1 MARPVGT
8 LRRIASHTLVMR
20 SATTLVVAAL
30 VAASCTSSATTTTS
44 TSTTTSVIPP
54 QTLPI
59 PVNARTLTE
68 MYPCGW
74 GFWLSNPDETV
85 GLFIFATTPP
95 FPEEPGV
102 WAEDI
107 WTGVLRLGTDL
118 FANRCTGR
126 RNQLLT
132 GVVTAEWKVVAGTLE
147 ILTLPEGGRGPATA
161 VASNIVVESPD
172 GSSRVTLGHFDLTN
186 PRWGILAR

>member
-1 MARPVGT
+1 
-8 LRRIASHTLVMR
+8 MR

-30 VAASCTSSATTTTS
+30 VAASCTSSTS
-44 TSTTTSVIPP
+44 TSTSVIPP

-68 MYPCGW
+68 MYPCGL
-74 GFWLSNPDETV
+74 GFWLSNPDDTV
-85 GLFIFATTPP
+85 GLLIFPTGGSTTP

-102 WAEDI
+102 VAEDI

-118 FANRCTGR
+118 FANWCTGR
-126 RNQLLT
+126 LDQLPR
-132 GVVTAEWKVVAGTLE
+132 VFAAEWKVVAGTLE
-147 ILTLPEGGRGPATA
+147 VLTLPEGGRGPATA

-186 PRWGILAR
+186 PRWDILAR

>member
-1 MARPVGT
+1 
-8 LRRIASHTLVMR
+8 MR

-30 VAASCTSSATTTTS
+30 VAASCTSSATTS
-44 TSTTTSVIPP
+44 TSTSVIPP

-68 MYPCGW
+68 MYPCGL
-74 GFWLSNPDETV
+74 GFWLSNPDDTV
-85 GLFIFATTPP
+85 GLLIFATGGSTTP

-102 WAEDI
+102 VAEDI

-118 FANRCTGR
+118 LANRCTGR

>member
-1 MARPVGT
+1 
-8 LRRIASHTLVMR
+8 MR

-30 VAASCTSSATTTTS
+30 VAASCTSSTS
-44 TSTTTSVIPP
+44 TSTLLP
-54 QTLPI
+54 QTVPT

-68 MYPCGW
+68 IYPCGW

-85 GLFIFATTPP
+85 GLFFSPP
-95 FPEEPGV
+95 RRRPPRNPASGLRISGLECSASGRTFLPTGAQAGSINFPGSLPLSGRLLLEP
-102 WAEDI
+102 
-107 WTGVLRLGTDL
+107 
-118 FANRCTGR
+118 
-126 RNQLLT
+126 
-132 GVVTAEWKVVAGTLE
+132 LE
-147 ILTLPEGGRGPATA
+147 VLTLPEGGRGTATA